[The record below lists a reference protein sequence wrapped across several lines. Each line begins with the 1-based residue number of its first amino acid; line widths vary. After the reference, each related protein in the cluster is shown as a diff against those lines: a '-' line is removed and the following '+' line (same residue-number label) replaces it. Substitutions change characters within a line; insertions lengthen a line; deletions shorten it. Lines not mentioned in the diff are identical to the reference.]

1 MHIISLFRQYWQAK
15 MGQDILTN
23 NKRCLAKQLDKKI
36 KYFQAPAV
44 IQYLESL
51 KVTPNTQDLLL
62 AYTVAH

>member
-1 MHIISLFRQYWQAK
+1 